1 MRGLR
6 STLAL
11 LVVLVALGSYIY
23 FVTWKQPADT
33 GSKQEKVFA
42 TLATDKI
49 DELTVKSEAGDVT
62 TVKKDGG
69 AWKVVSPVDAKA
81 SESTVSGITGALGS
95 LEIVR
100 VIDPN
105 PSGLSEFGLEKP
117 RIEVQF
123 KTDGQPAGR
132 LYIGDKTP
140 TGASYYA
147 RKDDDKR
154 VFLIASFQDSSLN
167 HSTFDLRDKT
177 LVTVAR
183 DKTNTIDVMFEGT
196 TTVLTK
202 KDKEWRV
209 TSPIDARADFSASEA
224 IIGRVESA
232 QMKSIVAENASAAD
246 LKKYGLEKPIAS
258 VTINFEGASAS
269 LAFGTAADDQSVY
282 ARDPSRPM
290 IVTVEKSLAD
300 DFKKKA
306 EDFRRRDVF
315 DFRAFNASRAELS
328 WGGKS
333 MVLERVKTEG
343 DKPDDWKRMTP
354 SEKVLDRSKVETL
367 LTGLADIRAT
377 SFKSSTA
384 GTGLDAPALTVN
396 MKYDQSR
403 QDERASFGKSGTEAY
418 ASRPDDVGAMAIETD
433 KLTEAL
439 KSLDELIQ

>member
-11 LVVLVALGSYIY
+11 LLVLVALGAYIY
-23 FVTWKQPADT
+23 FVTWKQAADS

-42 TLATDKI
+42 SLTTDKI
-49 DELTVKSEAGDVT
+49 DEITVKSESGDVT

-69 AWKVVSPVDAKA
+69 AWKMVSPTDTKA
-81 SESTVSGITGALGS
+81 SESTVSGITSALGS
-95 LEIVR
+95 LELVR

-105 PSGLSEFGLEKP
+105 PANLSEFGLEKP

-123 KTDGQPAGR
+123 NAEGKPAGR
-132 LYIGDKTP
+132 LYVGDKTP
-140 TGASYYA
+140 TGASFYA

-154 VFLIASFQDSSLN
+154 VFLIASFQDTAFN

-183 DKTNTIDVMFEGT
+183 DKTNSIDVMFEGT

-209 TSPIDARADFSASEA
+209 TSPIDARADFSSSEA

-232 QMKSIVAENASAAD
+232 QMKSIVAENVSAAD
-246 LKKYGLEKPIAS
+246 LKKYGLDKPTAS

-269 LAFGTAADDQSVY
+269 VAFGSAADDQSVY
-282 ARDPSRPM
+282 ARDPSRM
-290 IVTVEKSLAD
+290 MVVTVEKSLAD

-333 MVLERVKTEG
+333 IVFERVKTEG
-343 DKPDDWKRMTP
+343 DKPDDWKRSTP

-384 GTGLDAPALTVN
+384 GTGLDAPALTVY

-403 QDERASFGKSGTEAY
+403 SEERASFGKSGTEAY
-418 ASRPDDVGAMAIETD
+418 ASRPDDMGAMVIEAD

-439 KSLDELIQ
+439 KTLDELIQ